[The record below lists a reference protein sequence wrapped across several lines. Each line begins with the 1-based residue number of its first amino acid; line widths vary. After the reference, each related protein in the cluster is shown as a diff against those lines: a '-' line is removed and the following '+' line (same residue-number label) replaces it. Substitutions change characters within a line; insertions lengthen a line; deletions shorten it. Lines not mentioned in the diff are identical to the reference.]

1 MLKNNTA
8 IKTYIV
14 LDFGPSTIIVISEI
28 ILIILKMMKY
38 VDYSWQ
44 LVLSPIILVIVG
56 ATFVLLLTLIKIIKD
71 NLF

>member
-1 MLKNNTA
+1 MLKNNA
-8 IKTYIV
+8 PIKTHVV
-14 LDFGPSTIIVISEI
+14 LDFGPSTIIIISEI

-38 VDYSWQ
+38 VDYSWP

-56 ATFVLLLTLIKIIKD
+56 ATFVLLLTLIKLIKD